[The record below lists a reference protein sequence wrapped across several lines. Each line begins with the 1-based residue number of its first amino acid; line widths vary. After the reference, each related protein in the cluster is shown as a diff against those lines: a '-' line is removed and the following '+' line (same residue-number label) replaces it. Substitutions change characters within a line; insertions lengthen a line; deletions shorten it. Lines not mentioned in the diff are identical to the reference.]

1 LFRRNDDAREH
12 RVTKPVPPPESD
24 PPIDRLVEI
33 MRILRSPQGCPWD
46 HKQTLQT
53 LKEHLVEESHE
64 VLDAIDSGDR
74 KKLCDELG
82 DLLLQ
87 VVFQA
92 QLCTEEGAFTFN
104 DVASAISEKLV
115 RRHPHVFGD
124 VKVDGA
130 DEVLKNWEQI
140 KKAERSPP
148 LPGGSGVASVPR
160 GTLEGIPKS
169 LPALHKAHLVQKR
182 VARVGFDW
190 ENVDGALGK
199 LDEEAGEVREAVA
212 TGDPKKIGEEIGDVL
227 FAAVNVS
234 RFFGQ
239 NPEDLLH
246 QTIAKFSRRFQV
258 IEDKVHAQGK
268 KLSDCTLAELD
279 VIWEE
284 AKRGEQV

>member
-1 LFRRNDDAREH
+1 MAQESPSGGRQAI
-12 RVTKPVPPPESD
+12 PPRDLRPA
-24 PPIDRLVEI
+24 DRLVAI

-74 KKLCDELG
+74 RKLCDELG

-92 QLCTEEGAFTFN
+92 QLCAEEGAFTFD
-104 DVASAISEKLV
+104 DVANAIVEKLI

-124 VKVDGA
+124 TQVSGA
-130 DEVLKNWEQI
+130 DEVLKNWEAI
-140 KKAERSPP
+140 KKTER
-148 LPGGSGVASVPR
+148 GSEPR

-169 LPALHKAHLVQKR
+169 LPALHRAHLIQKKA
-182 VARVGFDW
+182 ARVGFDW
-190 ENVDGALGK
+190 ENVDGAVGK
-199 LDEEAGEVREAVA
+199 LEEEVAEVREAVA
-212 TGDPKKIGEEIGDVL
+212 SGNQEHIREELGDLL

-239 NPEDLLH
+239 NAEDLLD
-246 QTIAKFSRRFQV
+246 QTIRKFVRRFDALEQR
-258 IEDKVHAQGK
+258 VHAGGGK
-268 KLSDCTLAELD
+268 VTEMSLAELD
-279 VIWEE
+279 RVWEAVKADE
-284 AKRGEQV
+284 KKV